1 MIKLQ
6 LNQVCIGVRNYK
18 CLRVPDSPN
27 KKMHWAIKHKWTKAW
42 QSEVGWAV
50 IKNRHKLGKLP
61 LLKPQ
66 ICVLLRLCKLRDKDN
81 LYASV
86 KAVVDGLTLAGVIE
100 DDSPK
105 YIDLTV
111 KQEKVAHRKDEGIDI
126 IIG

>member
-27 KKMHWAIKHKWTKAW
+27 KKMHWATKHKWTKAW
-42 QSEVGWAV
+42 QEAVGWAV
-50 IKNRHKLGKLP
+50 IKNRQKLGKLP
-61 LLKPQ
+61 LCKPQ

-86 KAVVDGLTLAGVIE
+86 KAVVDGLTIAGVIE

-105 YIDLTV
+105 YIDLDV
-111 KQEKVAHRKDEGIDI
+111 KQEKVAHRKDEYVEI
-126 IIG
+126 IIK